1 MLLDSK
7 AADDEGLNK
16 VITDDL
22 YGYQITYDQNNR
34 YGKIQNE
41 SESVYYKLDCH
52 DKSCKMLN
60 GNIDWLHNIV
70 LYYTAKR
77 SKNSE
82 YTVYLKGEFTTWSL
96 FYNSDTCYTA
106 KQYIIPRTWFDF
118 NEIYYYDIK
127 IKNVVCDNCGRTLNS
142 HD

>member
-1 MLLDSK
+1 M
-7 AADDEGLNK
+7 
-16 VITDDL
+16 
-22 YGYQITYDQNNR
+22 
-34 YGKIQNE
+34 
-41 SESVYYKLDCH
+41 YYKLECD

-118 NEIYYYDIK
+118 EEIYYYDIK
-127 IKNVVCDNCGRTLNS
+127 IKNIICDNCGRNLNP